1 MKWKTLL
8 FNQNLYQD
16 KVAYKKLQAVEAV
29 PSQTQLHLLMLKMI
43 LLRWTTHW
51 IQILQRGYQFN
62 FVKKEKAVEI

>member
-8 FNQNLYQD
+8 FNQNLCQD

-51 IQILQRGYQFN
+51 IQILQRGYPFN
-62 FVKKEKAVEI
+62 FAKKEKAVEL